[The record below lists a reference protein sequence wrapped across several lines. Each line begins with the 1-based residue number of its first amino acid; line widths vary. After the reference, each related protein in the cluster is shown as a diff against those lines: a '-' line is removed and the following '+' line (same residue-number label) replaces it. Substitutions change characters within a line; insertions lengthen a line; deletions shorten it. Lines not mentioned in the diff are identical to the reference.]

1 MKNLGIIHDGVIKK
15 YEVDFEKNEIKFY
28 IKIEENGLLIKV
40 NDRMEAIVTF
50 KDVFSHKFDR
60 ILKSESNIQDEI
72 FEGTI
77 EDFYK
82 YNKKDI
88 EDKKLDYLINMCN
101 DSETVKEKLK
111 KEKYKYYSID
121 SIFGLDGWVLA
132 KDVTIEY

>member
-1 MKNLGIIHDGVIKK
+1 MKNLGIIHDGIIKK

-28 IKIEENGLLIKV
+28 IKIEENELLVKV
-40 NDRMEAIVTF
+40 NDRKEAIVTF

-60 ILKSESNIQDEI
+60 ILKSKSNIQDEI

-77 EDFYK
+77 DDFYI

-88 EDKKLDYLINMCN
+88 EDKKLEYLLSMCN
-101 DSETVKEKLK
+101 DSETVEEKLK
-111 KEKYKYYSID
+111 RENYKYYSID

-132 KDVTIEY
+132 KDMTIKY

>member
-1 MKNLGIIHDGVIKK
+1 MKNLGIIHDGIIKK

-28 IKIEENGLLIKV
+28 IKIEENGLLVKV
-40 NDRMEAIVTF
+40 NDRKEAIVTF

-60 ILKSESNIQDEI
+60 ILKSKSNIQDEI

-77 EDFYK
+77 DDFYI

-88 EDKKLDYLINMCN
+88 EDKKLEYLLNMCN
-101 DSETVKEKLK
+101 DSETVEEKLK
-111 KEKYKYYSID
+111 RENYKYYSID

-132 KDVTIEY
+132 KDMTIEY